1 MFSGWGGML
10 AAVPQGYLTAQQQI
24 QKMQDDEAQRQLR
37 QQQFETTNRQAP
49 LQDRLLQAQ
58 IAHMQRPDI
67 NAQRF
72 AQENQAAQYGLGF
85 MGTPGAQPMP
95 QPPQGGVP
103 QAFQGA
109 QPMPGVSA
117 GQPQGM
123 PQGQPGMQPNPFA
136 QAPQGQPQ
144 GQPQGMPQGQPQAT
158 DPLAAQEQQAMNAL
172 RQRVQQE
179 LPSIPPQQR
188 AAYAMA
194 VQQAQQQIQS
204 QANEARKMAM
214 EQLSQRKQQSLE
226 SWRDQMRTQKQG
238 AEGRKMAM
246 EQSLESRRGQMLTQ
260 KQEAATAAEA
270 HKMAMEQLSQRKQQS
285 LESWRGLMLTQK
297 QGAATAAE
305 ERSERSSLTSQ
316 RDTDMRGLD
325 QARASGMISDETYQA
340 GKAQIEQKYS
350 AVAPKEAMK
359 TPGMAIPD
367 KVYNR
372 LVDAAKTQF
381 GEEAD
386 PAKVVGKTIQ
396 DTDGQQYKIVEHEG
410 KLDFEPVE

>member
-136 QAPQGQPQ
+136 QAPQGQPPAPQGMPQGQPQ
-144 GQPQGMPQGQPQAT
+144 GQPQGMPQGQPQAMYQPSAPAAMQPQGQPQGMPQGQPQAM

-214 EQLSQRKQQSLE
+214 EQLNQRKQQSLE
-226 SWRDQMRTQKQG
+226 SWRDQM
-238 AEGRKMAM
+238 
-246 EQSLESRRGQMLTQ
+246 
-260 KQEAATAAEA
+260 
-270 HKMAMEQLSQRKQQS
+270 
-285 LESWRGLMLTQK
+285 LTQK

-305 ERSERSSLTSQ
+305 GRSERSSLTSQ
-316 RDTDMRGLD
+316 RDTDMKGLD
-325 QARASGMISDETYQA
+325 QARASGMIPDEAYQA

-350 AVAPKEAMK
+350 AVAPKEGMK
-359 TPGMAIPD
+359 TPGMAISD

-396 DTDGQQYKIVEHEG
+396 DTDGKQYKIVEHEG
-410 KLDFEPVE
+410 KLDFEPVK

>member
-325 QARASGMISDETYQA
+325 QARASGMISDEVYQA